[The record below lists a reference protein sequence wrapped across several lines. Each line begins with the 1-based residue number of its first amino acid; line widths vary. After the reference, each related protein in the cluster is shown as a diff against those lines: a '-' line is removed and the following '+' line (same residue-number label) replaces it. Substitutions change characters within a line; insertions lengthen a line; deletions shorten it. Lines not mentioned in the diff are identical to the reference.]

1 MVRFGFIGTS
11 MISDKFAEALKQTE
25 GCVIN
30 SVYSRT
36 FEKGKLFAEKHG
48 IKNIFTSLD
57 EMLESNLVDAVYIAS
72 PNGAHAEQA
81 IKVMGYKKHVL
92 CEKSIA
98 GSTKELDMMIETA
111 EKNGVLLMEAMRIT
125 LNPNFKI
132 IKENLHKIGKIRGV
146 KAEYCQYSSRYDNLK
161 RGELTNIFDPKL
173 AGGAVYDIGVYPLYF
188 VTALFGEPQ
197 EYVGVNYAVSS
208 GADGLGNIV
217 MKYPDKIAS
226 VFYSKISEGKAPSEI
241 QGELGSILIDK
252 ISFMKEIK
260 ILYRDGRE
268 EEIGVPVLENDMV
281 YEAREFIS
289 LINEGKTES
298 SVNTLAVSRKVLE
311 IMENTGNKSSYTG
324 M

>member
-11 MISDKFAEALKQTE
+11 IISDKFANALKQIDNCEIT
-25 GCVIN
+25 

-36 FEKGKLFAEKHG
+36 FEKGKLFADKHG

-57 EMLESNLVDAVYIAS
+57 EMLESGVVDAVYIAS

-81 IKVMGYKKHVL
+81 IKVMKHKKHVL

-98 GSTKELDMMIETA
+98 ASTKELDLMIDTA
-111 EKNGVLLMEAMRIT
+111 RKNNVLLMEAMRPT

-132 IKENLHKIGKIRGV
+132 IKDNLYKIGKIRGV

-161 RGELTNIFDPKL
+161 NGELTNIFDPKL
-173 AGGAVYDIGVYPLYF
+173 AGGALYDIGVYPLY
-188 VTALFGEPQ
+188 VTIAMFGEPE
-197 EYVGVNYAVSS
+197 EYVGMNYAVSS

-226 VFYSKISEGKAPSEI
+226 IFYSKITEGKAPSEI

-252 ISFMKEIK
+252 ISMMKNIK
-260 ILYRDGRE
+260 IVYRDNRE
-268 EEIGVPVLENDMV
+268 EKIGVSLFENDMI
-281 YEAREFIS
+281 YEAQEFLS

-298 SVNTLAVSRKVLE
+298 SINTLAVSRKVLE
-311 IMENTGNKSSYTG
+311 IIENTANKSHYTG
-324 M
+324 K

>member
-25 GCVIN
+25 GCVIS

-36 FEKGKLFAEKHG
+36 FEKGKIFAEKHG
-48 IKNIFTSLD
+48 IENVFTSLD

-217 MKYPDKIAS
+217 IN
-226 VFYSKISEGKAPSEI
+226 I
-241 QGELGSILIDK
+241 QTKSLLFFILK
-252 ISFMKEIK
+252 S
-260 ILYRDGRE
+260 
-268 EEIGVPVLENDMV
+268 
-281 YEAREFIS
+281 ARERLLQKFKG
-289 LINEGKTES
+289 N
-298 SVNTLAVSRKVLE
+298 LAQF
-311 IMENTGNKSSYTG
+311 
-324 M
+324 

>member
-25 GCVIN
+25 GCVIS

-36 FEKGKLFAEKHG
+36 FEKGKIFAEKHG
-48 IKNIFTSLD
+48 IENIFTSLD
-57 EMLESNLVDAVYIAS
+57 EMLGSNLVDAVYIAS

-311 IMENTGNKSSYTG
+311 IMEKTGNKSSYTG